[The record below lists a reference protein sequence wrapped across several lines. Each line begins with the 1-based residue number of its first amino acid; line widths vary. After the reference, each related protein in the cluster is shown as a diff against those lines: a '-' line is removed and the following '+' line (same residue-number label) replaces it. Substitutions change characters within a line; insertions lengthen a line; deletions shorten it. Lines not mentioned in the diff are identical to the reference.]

1 MKTNYLFVCI
11 FAIAAASIFSSCEK
25 VITLD
30 LKNSDP
36 LYVIEDE
43 YLPGDTSLNTSEFP
57 ALSDKT
63 TTAPL
68 TVGKVFTSL
77 NLTDLVMFTE

>member
-1 MKTNYLFVCI
+1 MKTKSLFVCI

-36 LYVIEDE
+36 LYVIEGE
-43 YLPGDTSLNTSEFP
+43 NIHLLQYWGWKVEPILC
-57 ALSDKT
+57 
-63 TTAPL
+63 PL
-68 TVGKVFTSL
+68 K
-77 NLTDLVMFTE
+77 